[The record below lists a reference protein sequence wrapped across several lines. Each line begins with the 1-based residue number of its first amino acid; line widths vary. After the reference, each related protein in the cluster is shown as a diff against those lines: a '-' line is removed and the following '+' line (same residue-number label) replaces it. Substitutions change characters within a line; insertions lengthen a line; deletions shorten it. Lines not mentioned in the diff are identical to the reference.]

1 MKKKGVCVCV
11 YTCVF
16 LLKVKNFEKRGALD
30 FGNIIRHFLARKI
43 KSCTSSITVVYKDT
57 SL

>member
-30 FGNIIRHFLARKI
+30 FVNMI
-43 KSCTSSITVVYKDT
+43 DT
-57 SL
+57 F